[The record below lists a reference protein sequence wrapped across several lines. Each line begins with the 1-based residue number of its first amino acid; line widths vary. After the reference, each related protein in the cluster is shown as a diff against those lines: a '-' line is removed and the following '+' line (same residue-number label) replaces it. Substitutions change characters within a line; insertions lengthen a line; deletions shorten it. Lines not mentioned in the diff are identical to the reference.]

1 MTFAS
6 LRLPDSILKG
16 VEAAGY
22 RQPTPIQ
29 RDAVPVILEG
39 QDLIAAA
46 QTGSGKTA
54 AFVLPILARLLRGH
68 HSLRCLV
75 LVPTRELAAQIE
87 ESARTYARF
96 TTLRVGAV
104 FGGVPIP
111 PQERMLRQQGV
122 DLLVATPG
130 RLLDLHGRQ
139 SLALE
144 DVKVLVLDEAD
155 RMVDMGFA
163 PDLRRILKLLPRER
177 QTLMF
182 SATMPRDLNV
192 VAKEALHHPRRVEL
206 APPSQSIPSITQR
219 VYPVSNHRKID
230 LLDHILSG
238 VRQRLRAIVFARTR
252 RSADRLASR
261 LKSRGHAVV
270 VLHGDRE
277 QRQRERALLDFKRG
291 RAGVLVATDIA
302 SRGIDVDHVTHV
314 INYEA
319 PRAPEDY
326 VHRIGR
332 TGRMEAT
339 GEAITL
345 MSPEEREQVADI
357 ERFQSRAIERVTM
370 KDFDYGG
377 HPEPP
382 RAASA
387 RAASSRT
394 DSGRAGHP
402 ARDRRDGRHT
412 ATRSTPSKPHGSP
425 QPAGPKHGVRHEP
438 PASTNPAHG
447 RRRRIN
453 PSDRRSRK
461 RF

>member
-1 MTFAS
+1 MTFKS
-6 LRLPDSILKG
+6 LGLPDPVLKG

-22 RQPTPIQ
+22 RQPTPVQ
-29 RDAVPVILEG
+29 RDAVPIILEG
-39 QDLIAAA
+39 HDLIAAA

-54 AFVLPILARLLRGH
+54 AFLLPILARLLRGH
-68 HSLRCLV
+68 HALRCLV

-96 TTLRVGAV
+96 TGLRSGAV

-111 PQERMLRQQGV
+111 PQERMLRDHGV
-122 DLLVATPG
+122 DVLVATPG

-182 SATMPRDLNV
+182 SATMPRELNV

-219 VYPVSNHRKID
+219 VYAVGRHRKID
-230 LLDHILSG
+230 LLDRLLSD

-252 RSADRLASR
+252 RSADRVAER
-261 LKSRGHAVV
+261 LKSRGHGVV

-291 RAGVLVATDIA
+291 RARVLVATDIA

-314 INYEA
+314 INFEA

-357 ERFQSRAIERVTM
+357 ERFQGRAIERVTLR
-370 KDFDYGG
+370 DFDYGG

-382 RAASA
+382 RAAPG
-387 RAASSRT
+387 RASRT
-394 DSGRAGHP
+394 ARESRRTPSRSAPSKARGTPHP
-402 ARDRRDGRHT
+402 A
-412 ATRSTPSKPHGSP
+412 PSKPH
-425 QPAGPKHGVRHEP
+425 PAPKHGARHQ
-438 PASTNPAHG
+438 PAESATPIHG

-453 PSDRRSRK
+453 PADRRSRK
-461 RF
+461 RI